1 MCYFYHIH
9 QASEQAETTRAYFK
23 QHDGLMVSPV
33 RFSPKKFEEYLQT
46 GKSVFKMSMSYSCHQ
61 QLNKQD
67 EVYEWFGG
75 HRHSQ
80 GWLDVYTTWVAAK
93 THSEV
98 PGLV

>member
-1 MCYFYHIH
+1 
-9 QASEQAETTRAYFK
+9 
-23 QHDGLMVSPV
+23 
-33 RFSPKKFEEYLQT
+33 
-46 GKSVFKMSMSYSCHQ
+46 MSMSYSCHQ